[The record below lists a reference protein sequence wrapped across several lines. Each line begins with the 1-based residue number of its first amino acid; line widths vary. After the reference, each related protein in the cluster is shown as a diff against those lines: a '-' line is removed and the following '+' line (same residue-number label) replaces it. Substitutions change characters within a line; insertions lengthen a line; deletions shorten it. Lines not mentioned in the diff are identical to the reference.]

1 MKLLGRIVR
10 ISAFGGMIVA
20 VVAML
25 WVALF
30 ARLDETLSSIIY
42 FVCLLELVRGYLT
55 LRYFKKIGL
64 EIRRMELELY
74 QPNQWYS
81 DRR

>member
-1 MKLLGRIVR
+1 MT
-10 ISAFGGMIVA
+10 VA
-20 VVAML
+20 VAVMV

-42 FVCLLELVRGYLT
+42 FVCLLELVRGYMI

>member
-1 MKLLGRIVR
+1 MV
-10 ISAFGGMIVA
+10 
-20 VVAML
+20 

-42 FVCLLELVRGYLT
+42 FVCLLELVRGYMI